1 MKICVATTSFP
12 AHPQDGRA
20 AAGFFVRDF
29 ALALA
34 EAGCDVHVLTQ
45 ESPSGR
51 CVEPREVSVTRFA
64 WHMSD
69 RRPSTLQLSSPND
82 LASIVTLISG
92 GAGALARLSRRERF
106 DCVLAMWAVPAG
118 LWALAASFLARVPY
132 CVWALGSD
140 IWKYGGSVLFRPLL
154 RMILRRSVKNY
165 ADGMSLVRRVMAI
178 AGTPCTFLPSAR
190 RLEPSTPRRPSGSD
204 RRRFLFIG
212 RWHPNK
218 GIDILLEAM
227 ALLQA
232 DKVRAHLDVYGGGAL
247 ETKLKRII
255 DERALPA
262 SAVTLHGYIGPDE
275 AARAIRCA
283 DCLVIP
289 SRIDSIP
296 VILGDAVRLGTPVI
310 ATNVGDMGEVV
321 AEHRCGLT
329 CPAGDPAALAGAMR
343 DFMETEPG
351 AFRQGVVAAAGLFDI
366 GRAARSFLEDLDG
379 LGIGRGKGRRRRET
393 SSQ

>member
-34 EAGCDVHVLTQ
+34 QAGCSVHVLAQ
-45 ESPSGR
+45 ENPSGKR
-51 CVEPREVSVTRFA
+51 VEPRELSVTRFA
-64 WHMSD
+64 WRMSD
-69 RRPSTLQLSSPND
+69 KRPSTLQLSSPND
-82 LASIVTLISG
+82 LAPIATLMCG
-92 GAGALARLSRRERF
+92 GVGALTRLSRRERF

-118 LWALAASFLARVPY
+118 LWALAASVLGRAPY

-140 IWKYGGSVLFRPLL
+140 IWDYGESALFRPLL
-154 RMILRRSVKNY
+154 RVILRRSVKNY
-165 ADGMSLVRRVMAI
+165 ADGMSLVKRVRHI

-190 RLEPSTPRRPSGSD
+190 RLAPATPERPSSSD
-204 RRRFLFIG
+204 HRQFLFIG

-232 DKVRAHLDVYGGGAL
+232 KKSRAHLDVYGGGSL

-255 DERALPA
+255 EERALPA

-275 AARAIRCA
+275 AARAIRSA

-296 VILGDAVRLGTPVI
+296 VVLSDAVRLGTPVI
-310 ATNVGDMGEVV
+310 ATSVGDMGDVV
-321 AEHRCGLT
+321 SEHQCGLT

-351 AFRQGVVAAAGLFDI
+351 AFHQGMAAATELFDVD
-366 GRAARSFLEDLDG
+366 RAARSFLEDLDG
-379 LGIGRGKGRRRRET
+379 LGIGRGTGSRHR
-393 SSQ
+393 